1 MIRWIRRRRNAD
13 EGTIMVLVLGLV
25 PVVAGLIAVGTDAAV
40 LFSHRRALVSH
51 ADAAALAAAQSADL
65 GTLYTARKIESLP
78 LDCRTARSVVTRR
91 IEQASEDSRATA
103 PQLADFSC
111 NRNAVRVRL
120 RSKAQLPFAKHFG
133 IEPTVEV
140 AADAAATSPLR

>member
-1 MIRWIRRRRNAD
+1 
-13 EGTIMVLVLGLV
+13 MVLILGLV

-40 LFSHRRALVSH
+40 LFSHRRALVAQ
-51 ADAAALAAAQSADL
+51 ADSAALAAAQSADL
-65 GTLYTARKIESLP
+65 ATLYTSRRIASLP
-78 LDCRTARSVVTRR
+78 LNCNGARSVVNRR
-91 IEQASEDSRATA
+91 LSQASEDSRVPA

-111 NRNAVRVRL
+111 NRTAVTVRL